1 MRTANDCR
9 GEENAMKYVKDSD
22 KSVEQA
28 TADLEAAVVR
38 NGFGV
43 LHSYDLKK
51 TLAGKGVDLPQECR
65 ILEVCNPHQAAR
77 VLASDMGMN
86 VALPC
91 RISVYEDGG
100 RTHIGMV
107 RPTALLSGLSASPGL
122 AEVAREVE
130 DATIRMID
138 EAR

>member
-1 MRTANDCR
+1 
-9 GEENAMKYVKDSD
+9 MKYVRESD
-22 KSVEQA
+22 KSVDQA
-28 TADLEAAVVR
+28 TADLEAAVKR
-38 NGFGV
+38 HGFGV
-43 LHSYDLKK
+43 LHSYDLKQ

-65 ILEVCNPHQAAR
+65 ILEVCNPQQAAR

-100 RTHIGMV
+100 RTQIGMV
-107 RPTALLSGLSASPGL
+107 RPTALLSSLSTSPGL
-122 AEVAREVE
+122 AEVAEEVE
-130 DATIRMID
+130 QATIRMIE